1 MITDSPQREEALDPS
16 RSFIVEAPAGSGK
29 TGLLV
34 QRVLRLL
41 SGVDRPEM
49 VVAMTFTRKA
59 ASEMKERIVTALR
72 EAGTG
77 AAAQGEFAQRT
88 RELALAVLAQ
98 DRQKGWRLLADP
110 GRLQIQTIDSLCAML
125 TRQMPVLSAFGGVG
139 EVVEDPT
146 ELYTMAAR
154 EMLLNLTEGSAEEQS
169 LFHRMA
175 LHFDNDA
182 ARLEG
187 HLVKMLSKR
196 DQWEQ
201 LSAGNDTQLL
211 ADFCLLLQKAW
222 HCLLSVFQRS
232 GKVDFVEIARAAQ
245 RSLGEPEAPT
255 DLLYSLDYRI
265 QHLLVDEFQDT
276 SRAQYNL
283 VKALTE
289 QWSAGDGHT
298 LFLVG
303 DPMQSIYGFR
313 EADVSL
319 FLRSWQDCRLGSVP
333 LSPIRLETNFRT
345 TAPILDWVQSAFSDA
360 MPEDN
365 LQIGAV
371 KFRESKSGRD
381 AIGPAPQ
388 LFPFVDDG
396 GGAEAE
402 QIVKILKKEKGT
414 VAILVRSRTQITSI
428 LPALRNAGIPYE
440 AIDIDHLREQQH
452 IIDLL
457 SLTRAILHVADR
469 VSWLACLRAPWCGL
483 KLSDLSALAEADQ
496 KSTVLDLLSN
506 PETMAKLSVDG
517 RWRAVRVHEALVQ
530 AIENLGKSG
539 LRPLLE
545 RTWRQL
551 GGAASLTAA
560 HQLEDAGTYFDM
572 LESMEEGGTILDFS
586 LFEEKLDS
594 LFARPAEKDCHVK
607 VMTAYQAKGLEFD
620 TVIVPQLGRDVR
632 RLDKELLVWTEEQGE
647 LSIAALPK
655 RGEDEAEYKRINDV
669 REQKDLEET
678 KRLFYVACTRAKNN
692 LYLLGNVKAGK
703 EQCNTPGKATFL
715 RLLWAKVEPQFAGVY
730 RSRTIRQANLFNS
743 QNQGRTFVCRLP
755 LTWKAAA
762 AEPSIHWQPAVRRM
776 SASSRPTTYA
786 WVSDTGRHKGTV
798 VHALLKRITAD
809 GLDAWNA
816 VRVGSMSAVIG
827 SELLRLGVAADE
839 HDSAAKQVVRA
850 VNQTLESS
858 RGRWILANH
867 ADQYSEWAIAS
878 GEVTGTVD
886 RAFRGDDGRY
896 WIIDFKTS
904 EHKGAGLEDFLS
916 SEKRRYREQL
926 DRYAAVISNLKNGP
940 IWLGLYFP
948 LLDSWLEWEYTAAAA
963 AAS

>member
-1 MITDSPQREEALDPS
+1 MITDKTQREEALDPS
-16 RSFIVEAPAGSGK
+16 QSFIVEAPAGSGK

-72 EAGTG
+72 EASSNAT
-77 AAAQGEFAQRT
+77 AQGEFAQRT
-88 RELALAVLAQ
+88 RELAIAALAQ
-98 DRQKGWRLLADP
+98 DKQKGWRLLSDP
-110 GRLQIQTIDSLCAML
+110 DRLQIQTIDSLCAML

-139 EVVEDPT
+139 EVVEDPR

-154 EMLLNLTEGSAEEQS
+154 EMLLNLTEGSAEEQA

-201 LSAGNDTQLL
+201 LSSANDTQLVG
-211 ADFCLLLQKAW
+211 DFCSLLQKAW
-222 HCLLSVFQRS
+222 DCLLSVFQRS
-232 GKVDFVEIARAAQ
+232 GKVDFVEIARAAR

-319 FLRSWQDCRLGSVP
+319 FLRSWQECRLGSV
-333 LSPIRLETNFRT
+333 LLTPIRLQTNFRT
-345 TAPILDWVQSAFSDA
+345 TAPILDWVQNAFADA
-360 MPEDN
+360 MPVDD

-371 KFRESKSGRD
+371 KFRESKSGRE
-381 AIGPAPQ
+381 AIGPGPQ

-396 GGAEAE
+396 GAAEAD

-414 VAILVRSRTQITSI
+414 VAILVRSRTQISSI

-452 IIDLL
+452 VIDLL

-483 KLSDLSALAEADQ
+483 RLSDLAALAEADQ
-496 KSTVLDLLSN
+496 KSTVFDLLSN

-517 RWRAVRVHEALVQ
+517 RWRAVRVHEALIN
-530 AIENLGKSG
+530 AIENLGKNG
-539 LRPLLE
+539 LRPLIE

-551 GGAASLTAA
+551 GGAASLSAA

-572 LESMEEGGTILDFS
+572 LESMEEGGIILDFS

-594 LFARPAEKDCHVK
+594 LFARPAEKDCRVK

-620 TVIVPQLGRDVR
+620 AVIVPQLGRPVR
-632 RLDKELLVWTEEQGE
+632 TLDKELLVWTEEQGE

-655 RGEDEAEYKRINDV
+655 KGEDEAEYKRINDV
-669 REQKDLEET
+669 REQKDLQET
-678 KRLFYVACTRAKNN
+678 ARLFYVACTRAKDR
-692 LYLLGNVKAGK
+692 LYLLGSVKSGK
-703 EQCNTPGKATFL
+703 EKCNTPGKATFL
-715 RLLWAKVEPQFAGVY
+715 RLLWEKVELQFAEVY
-730 RSRTIRQANLFNS
+730 RNRAIRQANLFSS
-743 QNQGRTFVCRLP
+743 QNQGKTSICRLP

-762 AEPSIHWQPAVRRM
+762 DEPSVSWQPAVRRM
-776 SASSRPTTYA
+776 AASSRPTTYE
-786 WVSDTGRHKGTV
+786 WVSDTGRHTGTV

-809 GLDAWNA
+809 GLEAWDPEQVNA
-816 VRVGSMSAVIG
+816 MSALIS
-827 SELLRLGVAADE
+827 SELLRLGVAPAE
-839 HDSAAKQVVRA
+839 HESAAKQVIRA
-850 VNQTLESS
+850 VSNTLGSR
-858 RGRWILANH
+858 RGRWMLGKH
-867 ADQYSEWAIAS
+867 ADQYSEWAISS
-878 GEVTGTVD
+878 GAVIGTVD
-886 RAFRGDDGRY
+886 RAFRDEDGRF

-904 EHKGAGLEDFLS
+904 EHKGAGLDEFLS

-926 DRYAAVISNLKNGP
+926 ERYAAVISNLKTGP
-940 IWLGLYFP
+940 VWLGLYFP
-948 LLDSWLEWEYTAAAA
+948 LLDSWLEWEYTVAAA